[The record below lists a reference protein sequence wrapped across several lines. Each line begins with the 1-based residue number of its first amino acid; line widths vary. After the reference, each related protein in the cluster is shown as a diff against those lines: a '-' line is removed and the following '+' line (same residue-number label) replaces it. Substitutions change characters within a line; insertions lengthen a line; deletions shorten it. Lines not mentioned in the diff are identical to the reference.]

1 MITFFLSANAYA
13 IDFNEGHKNTKKT
26 CNTAHRVG
34 LDEDNASSFDCV
46 STSIRLADWII
57 YLAGSDIGGNASLN
71 EENDLPMSS
80 RKGIYGLAVEGVTT
94 MYKAQPTINVYAHL
108 AEEWIPGYKDTAV
121 YAADSGYQELTKV
134 GIDQIWSA
142 TRNIT
147 YVFFIV
153 IMIVVGFMIM
163 FRSKIGGQTLVTLG
177 NTLPNVILALIG
189 VTFSFAIAGLII
201 DVGGLIMLI
210 LVDIF
215 KNVGGFEELVTLNS
229 VGEISNVLAPQA
241 LTGSLESFL
250 GINLP
255 NTSFLGLLG
264 MGSLASI
271 IGSVIPVIGG
281 PSIATFLLMLIL
293 LIIGTVG
300 VFMVFITLLKAY
312 LGLLVNVIIGPF
324 LIAIS
329 AIPGKQV
336 SFINWIKSVFR
347 NVLVYPIS
355 FAILNL
361 PGLLYAVTTV
371 DGELNLPGPDKL
383 TLGSSGDSLANSDL
397 VQLLG
402 VMLFQI
408 LVLFI
413 ASKADKYAE
422 VIVPPTTSKQAQ
434 QAALETK
441 GAIGKIPLVGSLLVK
456 K

>member
-1 MITFFLSANAYA
+1 
-13 IDFNEGHKNTKKT
+13 
-26 CNTAHRVG
+26 
-34 LDEDNASSFDCV
+34 
-46 STSIRLADWII
+46 
-57 YLAGSDIGGNASLN
+57 
-71 EENDLPMSS
+71 
-80 RKGIYGLAVEGVTT
+80 
-94 MYKAQPTINVYAHL
+94 
-108 AEEWIPGYKDTAV
+108 
-121 YAADSGYQELTKV
+121 
-134 GIDQIWSA
+134 
-142 TRNIT
+142 
-147 YVFFIV
+147 
-153 IMIVVGFMIM
+153 
-163 FRSKIGGQTLVTLG
+163 
-177 NTLPNVILALIG
+177 
-189 VTFSFAIAGLII
+189 
-201 DVGGLIMLI
+201 
-210 LVDIF
+210 
-215 KNVGGFEELVTLNS
+215 
-229 VGEISNVLAPQA
+229 
-241 LTGSLESFL
+241 
-250 GINLP
+250 
-255 NTSFLGLLG
+255 
-264 MGSLASI
+264 
-271 IGSVIPVIGG
+271 
-281 PSIATFLLMLIL
+281 
-293 LIIGTVG
+293 
-300 VFMVFITLLKAY
+300 MVFITLLKAY